1 MKKPFILLLVLS
13 VILSLAGCGS
23 SAAPD
28 EAAAPAASTK
38 PAEEVPA
45 AAQAS
50 APVLTP
56 SPTPAPVPTPSP
68 EPLPIPSETA
78 GQKEKNPDGVDVDLT
93 LLSSTMVYSEVYAMM
108 VEPEEYFGKTV
119 KMRGLFATQES
130 DGVRYYA
137 CIVQDATAC
146 CAQGL
151 EFALSENRVYPDDY
165 PDPGSEITV
174 IGTFD
179 TYSEEVDGNTYKYLV
194 LKDARLV

>member
-1 MKKPFILLLVLS
+1 MGSDDFFKKRKAELKARKREQLTPRVNSFLIVSEGEKTEPFYFEGIAKTITDSYGEGISVKKPIIDTCGEGKCTVSLVN
-13 VILSLAGCGS
+13 
-23 SAAPD
+23 AAVSI
-28 EAAAPAASTK
+28 AKKAII
-38 PAEEVPA
+38 
-45 AAQAS
+45 Q
-50 APVLTP
+50 
-56 SPTPAPVPTPSP
+56 
-68 EPLPIPSETA
+68 I
-78 GQKEKNPDGVDVDLT
+78 
-93 LLSSTMVYSEVYAMM
+93 VYYV
-108 VEPEEYFGKTV
+108 
-119 KMRGLFATQES
+119 
-130 DGVRYYA
+130 